1 MRAIDIFR
9 KHKDE
14 VTRLWT
20 ESVFKTYPLETTG
33 FLRTKQDPFGNPVGH
48 MTKEAAAALY
58 DAVIG
63 ESVDIEDTRK
73 ALDRFIKLRAV
84 QKFTPSQGL
93 GVFSLMKPL
102 LRTHVLP
109 ELLIKKKLHDYLEA
123 ESRLDSLTLLAFD
136 MYVKDREI
144 LAESRIT
151 EIRNQYAQ
159 LARWA
164 QRLNAASPL
173 AVEDQGA
180 EAEMHSTEGQGS
192 V

>member
-1 MRAIDIFR
+1 MKAIECFR
-9 KHKDE
+9 NHKE
-14 VTRLWT
+14 EMVRLWT
-20 ESVFKTYPLETTG
+20 EAVFKTYPLETTG
-33 FLRTKQDPFGNPVGH
+33 FLRTKKDPFGNPVAD
-48 MTKEAAAALY
+48 MTQEAASALY
-58 DAVIG
+58 DAIIG
-63 ESVDIEDTRK
+63 ESVDIEATRK

-102 LRTHVLP
+102 LRKHVLP
-109 ELLIKKKLHDYLEA
+109 ELLAPRKLSEYLEV

-144 LAESRIT
+144 VAESRIT

-164 QRLNAASPL
+164 QKLNAASPL
-173 AVEDQGA
+173 AVD
-180 EAEMHSTEGQGS
+180 GQQT
-192 V
+192 